1 MLLCNSINILSWPHV
16 LSHNVLLP
24 AGACVLLP
32 LLWYCCS
39 HLFFYFY
46 FFIYLLTA
54 DSHFTCQ
61 LFKNGTL
68 IDVASSN
75 GTRNQSILA
84 IWLLMILET
93 FKARLLLVEG
103 SLSNSLSIYIFIVIA
118 INEMAK
124 GKWFIVEFTSFTA
137 MATNFLII
145 LHSICYIL
153 FRILILKSN
162 TLEFIWN
169 RTLIDHVDYVSFMR

>member
-1 MLLCNSINILSWPHV
+1 MFFHTTFYCLRVRVCYYHYSDTAV
-16 LSHNVLLP
+16 LI
-24 AGACVLLP
+24 
-32 LLWYCCS
+32 Y
-39 HLFFYFY
+39 FFI
-46 FFIYLLTA
+46 FIYLLTV

-61 LFKNGTL
+61 LFKNGTS

-103 SLSNSLSIYIFIVIA
+103 SQSNSLSIYIFIVIA

-145 LHSICYIL
+145 LHSICYIF
-153 FRILILKSN
+153 FRILKSN